1 MHMESLLMKR
11 ERKLTFV
18 VVRLQELR
26 KLLESLVGYLALGL

>member
-1 MHMESLLMKR
+1 MHTESLLMKR

-26 KLLESLVGYLALGL
+26 KVLESLVGCLALGL